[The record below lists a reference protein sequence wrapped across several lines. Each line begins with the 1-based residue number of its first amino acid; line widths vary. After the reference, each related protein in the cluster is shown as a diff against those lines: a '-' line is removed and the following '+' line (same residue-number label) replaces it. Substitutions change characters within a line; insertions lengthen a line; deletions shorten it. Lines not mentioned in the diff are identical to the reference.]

1 MSDVTPPKSAHPFLA
16 NWLRRTRKQLA
27 PSGRLSEVSLLLS
40 QSEGYTP
47 DHWAKWLRQVIENE
61 IIPTIDELTSID
73 AILAKPKARK
83 PSQEEPL
90 LLF

>member
-1 MSDVTPPKSAHPFLA
+1 MTSSKPARPFLA

-40 QSEGYTP
+40 QREGNTP
-47 DHWAKWLRQVIENE
+47 AHWSTWLRQVLENE
-61 IIPTIDELTSID
+61 LTPSIDELTSID
-73 AILAKPKARK
+73 AILAKPKVAAK
-83 PSQEEPL
+83 PQEEA